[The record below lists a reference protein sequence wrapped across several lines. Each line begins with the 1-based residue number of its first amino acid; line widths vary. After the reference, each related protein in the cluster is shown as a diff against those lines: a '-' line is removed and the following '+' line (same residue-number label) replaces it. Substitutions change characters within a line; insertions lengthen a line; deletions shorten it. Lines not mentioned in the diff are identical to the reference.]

1 MNAKDLKRRL
11 VTGMAAIAVV
21 AGVAAVVG
29 TPGGAAANG
38 LGSKYDVSKL
48 GQQTLTIWWLGTQE
62 IPGIEDWMKES
73 IKLYQAEYP
82 NITVNTVLQGT
93 DTYNTTQK
101 TACKGGSGPD
111 IWYNWGGIWSVELA
125 WAGCTMANED
135 VLDAADLAPVP
146 AIAGTRSGGKTW
158 VYPIETRIY
167 PIVYNKELFKKAG
180 LDADNPPTTWADFIA
195 AAGKLKAAGILPI
208 VTGLKDGFGGENL
221 AVALQY
227 QLFSV
232 GDLIQQT
239 IDGDMTS
246 PAWKSWLEK
255 AVELKPYFNEDTN
268 SILYADGLAR
278 FQDGK
283 AAMVFASPGYL
294 QMIVAMNKSG
304 KQIGVMKVPSFGKP
318 ELANL
323 MYEDTPG
330 FQVTRFAK
338 DPSLAGQFLAFL
350 HTPDRLNALY
360 ASTGDLPNDQRWDTS
375 KIERPTDKL
384 LMQWVAQGVT
394 YYSANYYPIDFDT
407 NGNFVAFQGIMGGGM
422 TADQAADTYQSVIT
436 KWRSIHAAD
445 IANYKA
451 WLKDYQH

>member
-1 MNAKDLKRRL
+1 MGISRRV
-11 VTGMAAIAVV
+11 VTSLAACLAMTAIGAR
-21 AGVAAVVG
+21 GGLAASG
-29 TPGGAAANG
+29 HGHGSAYDISA
-38 LGSKYDVSKL
+38 LGN
-48 GQQTLTIWWLGTQE
+48 QTLTLWWLGNQE

-73 IKLYQAEYP
+73 IKLYEAKYP
-82 NITVNTVLQGT
+82 GITVNTVLQST

-101 TACKGGSGPD
+101 TACKAGSGPD
-111 IWYNWGGIWSVELA
+111 IWYNWGGTWSLELS
-125 WAGCTMANED
+125 WAGCTVPNED
-135 VLDAADLAPVP
+135 VLDEADLKPVP
-146 AIAGTRSGGKTW
+146 AIAGTRWNGKTW

-167 PIVYNKELFKKAG
+167 PIVYNKALFKQAG
-180 LDADNPPTTWADFIA
+180 LDPDNPPTTWADFIA
-195 AAGKLKAAGILPI
+195 AAGKLKSAGITPI

-227 QLFSV
+227 QVFSV

-255 AVELKPYFNEDTN
+255 AVEMKPYFNDDTN

-304 KQIGVMKVPSFGKP
+304 KDIGVMKVPAFGKP
-318 ELANL
+318 ELARL

-338 DPSLAGQFLAFL
+338 DPDLAGHFLAFL

-375 KIERPTDKL
+375 KIERPTDKQ
-384 LMQWVAQGVT
+384 LMQWVSEGVT
-394 YYSANYYPIDFDT
+394 YYSANYYPIDLDT

-436 KWRSIHAAD
+436 KWRSVHGPD
-445 IANYKA
+445 IENYKS
-451 WLKDYQH
+451 WLKDYPH